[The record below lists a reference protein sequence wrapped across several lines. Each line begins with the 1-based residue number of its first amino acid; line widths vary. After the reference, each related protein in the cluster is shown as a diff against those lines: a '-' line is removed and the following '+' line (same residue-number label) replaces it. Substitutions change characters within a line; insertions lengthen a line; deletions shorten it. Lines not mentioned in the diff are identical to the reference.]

1 MCHVRPNM
9 GLHTHNTYY
18 SQIPEGLKAQKE
30 ASRTKER
37 SKKLTWRHKER
48 DGDRDSNSKIAT
60 AG

>member
-1 MCHVRPNM
+1 M

-18 SQIPEGLKAQKE
+18 SQIPEGLKTQKE
-30 ASRTKER
+30 ASRKKER